1 MCRPSA
7 AADYEH
13 TINNR
18 FGHKRPHVLGSNLVC
33 ERTEERRYAGECSGP
48 VSTGRGLGSLNRNN
62 DRKAIKSAAT
72 MAGNSAGKFGEFCA
86 ALLATGCGRR
96 SRSDCGSQD
105 GGDRVE
111 PGEGRKKQRERSD
124 PALLKRQAAERVT
137 RARTTAGSF
146 QEPKKPMGTGL
157 YPGDHR
163 GSSGLPESHSGQPG
177 LGESRASSA
186 PEAALAYP
194 FC

>member
-1 MCRPSA
+1 MSLAR
-7 AADYEH
+7 
-13 TINNR
+13 T
-18 FGHKRPHVLGSNLVC
+18 LLC

-48 VSTGRGLGSLNRNN
+48 VSTRRGLGSLNRNN

-137 RARTTAGSF
+137 RARYHRGVIPRTQKTDGYGSLSWRPSRLIRTPGVTLRPTGPRR
-146 QEPKKPMGTGL
+146 EPGLLGTG
-157 YPGDHR
+157 
-163 GSSGLPESHSGQPG
+163 GSVGLPV
-177 LGESRASSA
+177 LLKAI
-186 PEAALAYP
+186 
-194 FC
+194 